1 MARFL
6 GYGID
11 IRHQSSGWLWM
22 VFDHDNITPLGRGR
36 ERTNG
41 AAESAAQH
49 CARQA
54 HEAGVAGEAPAGA
67 TAPREETR

>member
-11 IRHQSSGWLWM
+11 IRPLRPDWLWM
-22 VFDHDNITPLGRGR
+22 VFDHDNITPVGRGR
-36 ERTNG
+36 ERTRS
-41 AAESAAQH
+41 AAEASAQA

-54 HEAGVAGEAPAGA
+54 GEAGGAAAATDSRQEEA
-67 TAPREETR
+67 R